1 MAKLEEI
8 VDLQKERKKL
18 IDQLEKSGAAQSKKG
33 GYYESFMSGFNN
45 GLEDEI
51 NKRLDDIEVRLG
63 KLESGGSFESLY
75 INMQNMSTDFIR
87 SYTDNLQETLR
98 QGLGNVSLDLSPL
111 VNTQKA
117 IIEEYFENI
126 AKNIKN
132 QIVIKD
138 NT

>member
-33 GYYESFMSGFNN
+33 GYYEAFMSGFNN

-51 NKRLDDIEVRLG
+51 NKRLDDIEVRLR

-75 INMQNMSTDFIR
+75 INMQNMSPDFIR